1 MLPFSNWLS
10 PFKLFV
16 CTNRKGKSFQVYKL
30 IQISISNIK
39 AKYKIKKGMRF
50 PIERTVDSF
59 DTIFESK
66 TIEASR
72 RNWKVHYQTLNKL

>member
-1 MLPFSNWLS
+1 
-10 PFKLFV
+10 
-16 CTNRKGKSFQVYKL
+16 
-30 IQISISNIK
+30 
-39 AKYKIKKGMRF
+39 MRF

-72 RNWKVHYQTLNKL
+72 RNWKVHYQTFNKL